1 MLDQLWIFPL
11 LGIVVGVLAGLLG
24 VGGGLILVGA
34 LVWLL
39 PLHGIGHDAAMH
51 AALASSM
58 ASIVLT
64 AASSAYAHHRRGSV
78 LWPTVAWMAPGLL
91 LGGWLGSLV
100 AVALDGAVLK
110 WGVIGYCLLAAAQL
124 TFGRVRAGGG
134 DVV

>member
-1 MLDQLWIFPL
+1 
-11 LGIVVGVLAGLLG
+11 
-24 VGGGLILVGA
+24 
-34 LVWLL
+34 
-39 PLHGIGHDAAMH
+39 MH

-78 LWPTVAWMAPGLL
+78 LWPTVAWMAPRLL

-110 WGVIGYCLLAAAQL
+110 WVVIVYCLLGSAPL
-124 TFGRVRAGGG
+124 RFGRVQIAGASGG
-134 DVV
+134 DRVCECVCISGGAQT

>member
-34 LVWLL
+34 LIWLL

-78 LWPTVAWMAPGLL
+78 LWPTVAWMAHGLL

-100 AVALDGAVLK
+100 AVELDGAVLR

-124 TFGRVRAGGG
+124 TFGWVQIGRAH
-134 DVV
+134 V